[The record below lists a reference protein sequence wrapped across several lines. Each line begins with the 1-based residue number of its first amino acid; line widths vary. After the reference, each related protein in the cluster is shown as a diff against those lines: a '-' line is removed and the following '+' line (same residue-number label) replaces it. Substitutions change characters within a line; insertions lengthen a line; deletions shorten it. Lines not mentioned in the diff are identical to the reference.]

1 MSAIP
6 RCNLRCL
13 LQRPVMRSNAGM
25 ATQSRRRHLA
35 LRALG
40 LCKKKHSLHKKTL
53 PRGLLHFRCSALA
66 PTSVH
71 RTVQFLH
78 HAELSRSSGLC
89 IFQVGK
95 RRELCTGLVALP
107 PPTYRLL
114 CSNIVGKLAVSC
126 KGNCCWFERPPR
138 TWDIEG
144 KRALAEIRKTYLDT
158 E

>member
-1 MSAIP
+1 VRVIP

-13 LQRPVMRSNAGM
+13 LQRPVMRSKAGM
-25 ATQSRRRHLA
+25 AKQSRRRHLA

-40 LCKKKHSLHKKTL
+40 LCKKKYSLHKKTL
-53 PRGLLHFRCSALA
+53 PRGLIHFHYSALAPTSVHRTVQFRCSALA

-71 RTVQFLH
+71 RTVQFSH

-89 IFQVGK
+89 IFQAGK

-107 PPTYRLL
+107 PPTYLLL

-126 KGNCCWFERPPR
+126 CEGNCC
-138 TWDIEG
+138 
-144 KRALAEIRKTYLDT
+144 
-158 E
+158 